1 MANTGRGRDPLRSA
15 WWYLARRKRA
25 GLAVF
30 NNRTQT
36 DTDTADITLL
46 KDWFFDSTIPT
57 ATISQTLPRLS
68 QSVVATQSRT
78 ATVAQTLP
86 KLAQDAVASIP
97 LNITGTAAQTLP
109 KLAQSATAVQS
120 RTATIAQALPR
131 LAQAVVA
138 VQSRTAT
145 IAQALPRLAQ
155 SASASV
161 LVNITGTIAQ
171 TLPVLTQSATANQTS
186 TSTVIDY
193 GESRYV
199 LRRARKKKRIKNTIK
214 AVTEKLEAPTQEDIE
229 RALADILTSVDNV
242 EKNTKYQESINAL
255 IRAEVERKQ
264 KEIDK
269 AFRQRQ
275 EQAAWLAEFTAEQER
290 LAAAEAE
297 EMRLAAEFAELVAA
311 ANKEY
316 KKQRNRK
323 RALMIAAMLDAL

>member
-1 MANTGRGRDPLRSA
+1 MTQFRIYLGQIPVSSGLSA
-15 WWYLARRKRA
+15 
-25 GLAVF
+25 
-30 NNRTQT
+30 
-36 DTDTADITLL
+36 TA
-46 KDWFFDSTIPT
+46 
-57 ATISQTLPRLS
+57 AQTLPRLS
-68 QSVVATQSRT
+68 QAVVATQTHTS
-78 ATVAQTLP
+78 TVAQTLP

-109 KLAQSATAVQS
+109 SLDQAAVAVQS
-120 RTATIAQALPR
+120 RTATIGQTLPR

-145 IAQALPRLAQ
+145 ISQALPRLAQ
-155 SASASV
+155 SVTAAQSHTS
-161 LVNITGTIAQ
+161 TIAQ
-171 TLPVLTQSATANQTS
+171 TLPKLTQAAVADVGSGDVTGEIVQTLPSLTQSVTANQTS
-186 TSTVIDY
+186 VSTVIDY
-193 GESRYV
+193 GESRYI
-199 LRRARKKKRIKNTIK
+199 LRRARKKKRIKK
-214 AVTEKLEAPTQEDIE
+214 AIHAIVEKVEAPTQEDIE
-229 RALADILTSVDNV
+229 RALADILISVDNV

-264 KEIDK
+264 KEIEK